1 MSSINKKLI
10 LEIEV
15 TAKSPVLDME
25 ASYQDEEGEEEV
37 ILYSK
42 ESVAA
47 LVMDSIVGHVDG
59 LLNPYDTDTELN
71 HVIGDRIDVDLDEWA
86 LENLLKEIK
95 DRTDERDNT
104 ALEILIAAKKRVV
117 EDLKKYQFAIKV
129 SLIALKPFYLIT
141 LIDLMTQK
149 PEMF

>member
-1 MSSINKKLI
+1 MIDQSAIKVISDTIVEEIIGNSNVTPNIELKKNTFSIMK
-10 LEIEV
+10 
-15 TAKSPVLDME
+15 T
-25 ASYQDEEGEEEV
+25 DE
-37 ILYSK
+37 K
-42 ESVAA
+42 EKQI
-47 LVMDSIVGHVDG
+47 MN
-59 LLNPYDTDTELN
+59 LLK
-71 HVIGDRIDVDLDEWA
+71 
-86 LENLLKEIK
+86 ENLLKEIK

>member
-86 LENLLKEIK
+86 LENFVDIK
-95 DRTDERDNT
+95 IDFRKAAEK
-104 ALEILIAAKKRVV
+104 IA
-117 EDLKKYQFAIKV
+117 
-129 SLIALKPFYLIT
+129 T
-141 LIDLMTQK
+141 N
-149 PEMF
+149 